1 MDFFVN
7 IGNNDFILYI
17 SLIAQKIQF
26 FGKKK
31 RNSKMKFLR
40 KFK

>member
-17 SLIAQKIQF
+17 SLIAQKIEF
-26 FGKKK
+26 FGKKITQ
-31 RNSKMKFLR
+31 
-40 KFK
+40 FKNEVFTEI

>member
-17 SLIAQKIQF
+17 SLIAQKIEF
-26 FGKKK
+26 FGEKNNAIQK
-31 RNSKMKFLR
+31 
-40 KFK
+40 